1 VIDAEVAYLGGHIS
15 GPPSPLKTSRPV
27 EIEGG
32 TVGTGAG
39 GGVGEGAGG
48 GGEMTGAGVGMGG
61 GK

>member
-1 VIDAEVAYLGGHIS
+1 
-15 GPPSPLKTSRPV
+15 LKTSRRV

-39 GGVGEGAGG
+39 GAVSEGAGG
-48 GGEMTGAGVGMGG
+48 GEEVVGAGVDMGG